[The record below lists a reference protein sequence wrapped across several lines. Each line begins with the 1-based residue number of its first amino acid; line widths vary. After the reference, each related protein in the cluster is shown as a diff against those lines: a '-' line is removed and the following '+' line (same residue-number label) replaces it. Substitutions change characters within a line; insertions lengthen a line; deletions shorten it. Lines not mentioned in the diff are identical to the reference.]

1 MEKTELIVPE
11 GIKDSIFQYRF
22 VDLLKKHG
30 KPFSGKPTIW
40 ERLQQAIEND
50 RAFEESFNQFIIDE
64 ISNGKSRQVYICN
77 FSIESLAI
85 LGNYTSLQ
93 AKMAAKELPTENLN
107 RLLEADVE
115 DGEIVYFKV
124 KTDEMIS
131 SKVTKI
137 SLSFFNEMPVEDESE
152 GKTILRN
159 FPNYVWI
166 DILPDK
172 KYLQIKV
179 RPAYANHIM
188 NLQESKRVFEYY
200 WEFLKEKFGIVFTDM
215 SETKN
220 TLYNM
225 FKELTEKAE
234 APYTKKVESIMPEV
248 DKQVLKLAESINLLN
263 YKDPVDIPNRLARLF
278 ERALILSDL
287 KSYKGYNLGKIGIV
301 DRIDFSDQSGARV
314 NALSGNEGIE
324 VADIYFDTRETLDEL
339 KRLNKI
345 WIRWFVP
352 TEKFKLFK
360 DTNNTLAP
368 SGPEIEQVETR
379 IEVMNNRVGIYFL
392 NDQSVPKEVQDHV
405 LSLFREFEEGEIP
418 KTIN

>member
-1 MEKTELIVPE
+1 MEKTELKLPD

-22 VDLLKKHG
+22 LHLLKKHG

-40 ERLQQAIEND
+40 ERLQQAIESDSN
-50 RAFEESFNQFIIDE
+50 FKQIFNQFIIDE

-77 FSIESLAI
+77 FSIESLAV
-85 LGNYTSLQ
+85 LSNHSSLK
-93 AKMAAKELPTENLN
+93 AKMSAKELPVENFN
-107 RLLEADVE
+107 KLLDPNVE
-115 DGEIVYFKV
+115 DGEMVYLNIETDKV
-124 KTDEMIS
+124 NL

-137 SLSFFNEMPVEDESE
+137 SLSFFNEMPVEAESE
-152 GKTILRN
+152 GKMILTN

-166 DILPDK
+166 DILPDQ

-188 NLQESKRVFEYY
+188 NLQESKRVFDYY
-200 WEFLKEKFGIVFTDM
+200 WDLLRGKFGIVFTDM
-215 SETKN
+215 SESRN
-220 TLYNM
+220 TLYKM

-234 APYTKKVESIMPEV
+234 APYTSKVELIMPEI
-248 DKQVLKLAESINLLN
+248 DKQVFKLAASIDLSNH
-263 YKDPVDIPNRLARLF
+263 KDPVDISNRLARLF
-278 ERALILSDL
+278 ERALILSNL

-352 TEKFKLFK
+352 AEKFKLIND
-360 DTNNTLAP
+360 DTEDSSAQK
-368 SGPEIEQVETR
+368 IEQIETR

-405 LSLFREFEEGEIP
+405 LSLFRQFEEGEIP
-418 KTIN
+418 KTID